1 MKIGKLFMLAIALVL
16 AVALVAAV
24 LTACEPDTPIDSKG
38 TVADIASDLKQKCNM
53 TFSVSGTSDV
63 VKNNESVTVFEIN
76 YLGGASTVTERTTTV
91 SDLTTHMIKD
101 TTETDKFVFG
111 THGLGFVVDVTVKGD
126 PVHNGYNEYNTV
138 DMTVT
143 REGVDGTFDARDRV
157 AGYVDR
163 ILGLLRDGE
172 NGAVF
177 NESADVNSVI
187 GTTGETYIQNT
198 GEATVSKDKI
208 KFVFSTQNG
217 DVTTKWTC
225 TLDNIGNTKITVP
238 ADIDALADYRQLPG
252 SVDYDI
258 SSFGEVRTAA
268 TAVRTERRAIS
279 AFSFGARRARVFR
292 GGEGAAE
299 IVFAKGKGASAA
311 GRPARRKPRRGA
323 RRVALC
329 ARV

>member
-1 MKIGKLFMLAIALVL
+1 MYL
-16 AVALVAAV
+16 
-24 LTACEPDTPIDSKG
+24 
-38 TVADIASDLKQKCNM
+38 QK
-53 TFSVSGTSDV
+53 DHL
-63 VKNNESVTVFEIN
+63 E
-76 YLGGASTVTERTTTV
+76 
-91 SDLTTHMIKD
+91 
-101 TTETDKFVFG
+101 
-111 THGLGFVVDVTVKGD
+111 
-126 PVHNGYNEYNTV
+126 NGYNEYNTV

-217 DVTTKWTC
+217 DVTTNWTC

-238 ADIDALADYRQLPG
+238 ADIDALAGYRQLPG
-252 SVDYDI
+252 SVDYEI
-258 SSFGEVRTAA
+258 SSFGEVRTAVLDRMTPVTDDTVA
-268 TAVRTERRAIS
+268 DIVVEY
-279 AFSFGARRARVFR
+279 SFQ
-292 GGEGAAE
+292 GGFAAE
-299 IVFAKGKGASAA
+299 
-311 GRPARRKPRRGA
+311 
-323 RRVALC
+323 
-329 ARV
+329 

>member
-24 LTACEPDTPIDSKG
+24 LTACEPDPPIDSKG
-38 TVADIASDLKQKCNM
+38 TVADIASSLKQKCNM

-63 VKNNESVTVFEIN
+63 VKNNESVTVFEVN

-101 TTETDKFVFG
+101 TTETNKFAFG

-126 PVHNGYNEYNTV
+126 PVHNGYNEDNTV

-143 REGVDGTFDARDRV
+143 REGVEGTFDTRDRV

-217 DVTTKWTC
+217 DVTTNWTC
-225 TLDNIGNTKITVP
+225 TLDNIGNTKVTVP

-252 SVDYDI
+252 SVDYEI
-258 SSFGEVRTAA
+258 SSFGEVRTAVLDRMTPVTDDTVA
-268 TAVRTERRAIS
+268 DIVVEY
-279 AFSFGARRARVFR
+279 SFQ
-292 GGEGAAE
+292 GGFAAE
-299 IVFAKGKGASAA
+299 
-311 GRPARRKPRRGA
+311 
-323 RRVALC
+323 
-329 ARV
+329 

>member
-24 LTACEPDTPIDSKG
+24 LTACGPDTPIDSKG

-63 VKNNESVTVFEIN
+63 VKNNESVTVSEVN

-91 SDLTTHMIKD
+91 SDLTTPTMIKD
-101 TTETDKFVFG
+101 TTETNKFVFG
-111 THGLGFVVDVTVKGD
+111 TYRLGFVVDVTVKGD
-126 PVHNGYNEYNTV
+126 PVHNGYNEDNTI

-217 DVTTKWTC
+217 DVTTNWTC
-225 TLDNIGNTKITVP
+225 TLDNIGNTKVTVP
-238 ADIDALADYRQLPG
+238 ADIDALAGYRQLPS
-252 SVDYDI
+252 SVGYEI
-258 SSFGEVRTAA
+258 SSFGEVW
-268 TAVRTERRAIS
+268 TAVLDRMTPVTDDTVADIVVEY
-279 AFSFGARRARVFR
+279 SFQ
-292 GGEGAAE
+292 GGFAAE
-299 IVFAKGKGASAA
+299 
-311 GRPARRKPRRGA
+311 
-323 RRVALC
+323 
-329 ARV
+329 